1 MCTHV
6 STLKRVEEGEAKETE
21 AARQSRVRTGLVLR
35 LTQNSTQSK
44 ALNVKGS
51 SATISTV
58 TSSMY
63 VFSIVM
69 SSRPASFIQVGNPY
83 QLITVACVLTSKFTK
98 QYIWNKN
105 QTKELDERTLLG
117 KQRIEGKDTHTHTYK
132 ERKVFL
138 SFKLFRSGWY
148 KTHPLSSP
156 SIFFPF
162 RKLPRELE
170 LPRSYSREGV

>member
-6 STLKRVEEGEAKETE
+6 CALKRVEEGEAEETE

-35 LTQNSTQSK
+35 LTQNSTQSE
-44 ALNVKGS
+44 ALNVKES

-58 TSSMY
+58 NSSMY

-69 SSRPASFIQVGNPY
+69 SSRPAPFIQVGNPY

-105 QTKELDERTLLG
+105 QTKVLDERTLLANSVS
-117 KQRIEGKDTHTHTYK
+117 KEKTHTHIHTK
-132 ERKVFL
+132 K
-138 SFKLFRSGWY
+138 
-148 KTHPLSSP
+148 
-156 SIFFPF
+156 
-162 RKLPRELE
+162 
-170 LPRSYSREGV
+170 